1 VDPDLDDLVV
11 HRLTLLLLGLLA
23 PCAARAHA
31 GEGAHD
37 PVEHAFLVFLVAAL
51 IAGAFFYAR
60 GVRTLWSKA
69 GVGRGVRRGEAVA
82 FALGWAALAA
92 SLLSPID
99 AWAERSFAIHMI
111 QHELLMVVAAPLI
124 VLGRP
129 LEAWTWAASSSV
141 RRLFATTMKASALRA
156 LARLSTFSLGAWV
169 VHALAL
175 WLWHLP
181 ILFRAALLSPLVHIL
196 QHACF
201 FGSAL
206 AYWWTVF
213 DGRRRNPK
221 GSSIASL
228 FTTMLHTSALG
239 ALLTF
244 APSPWYV
251 ADGPRAFGLSAL
263 EDQQLG
269 GLVMWVP
276 GGLAYMIVGLVI
288 VVRWL
293 SPRPRARPAPS
304 TRGAFDAA
312 SLAPGSGAPSPAI
325 RRARSP

>member
-1 VDPDLDDLVV
+1 M
-11 HRLTLLLLGLLA
+11 HRLTLFFLALLA
-23 PCAARAHA
+23 PCAASAHTGA
-31 GEGAHD
+31 GAHD
-37 PVEHAFLVFLVAAL
+37 PVEHGFLVFLVASL
-51 IAGAFFYAR
+51 LAGGFFYAS
-60 GVRTLWSKA
+60 GVRALWSKA
-69 GVGRGVRRGEAVA
+69 GVGRGVTRGEAVA

-92 SLLSPID
+92 SLLGPID
-99 AWAERSFAIHMI
+99 GWSERSFAVHMT

-129 LEAWTWAASSSV
+129 LEAWTWAASSPV
-141 RRLFATTMKASALRA
+141 QRLFATTMKTSALRA
-156 LARLSTFSLGAWV
+156 LARLSTFSLGAWL

-181 ILFRAALLSPLVHIL
+181 ALFRAALSIPLVHIL

-213 DGRRRNPK
+213 DGRRRHPK

-244 APSPWYV
+244 APSPWYA
-251 ADGPRAFGLSAL
+251 ADGPRAFGLSPL

-269 GLVMWVP
+269 GLIMWIP

-288 VVRWL
+288 VIRWL

-304 TRGAFDAA
+304 VPEAFDGA
-312 SLAPGSGAPSPAI
+312 SLAPRSGALSPAI
-325 RRARSP
+325 RRATTP